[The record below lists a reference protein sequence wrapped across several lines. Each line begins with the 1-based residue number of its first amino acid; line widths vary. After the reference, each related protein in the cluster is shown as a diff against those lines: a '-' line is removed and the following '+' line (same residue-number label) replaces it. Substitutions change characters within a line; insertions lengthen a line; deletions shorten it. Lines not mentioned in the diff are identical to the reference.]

1 MWLPAEVLLF
11 YNCRF
16 CCIFPEIY
24 SMRFTAALLKLIRL
38 PNLFFIALTQVL
50 FYYAV
55 VVPVLHQVGQQPEL
69 NQFHFYLLVAS
80 SVLIAAAGYIIN
92 DYFDINIDEVNKPL
106 KNVVDQVI
114 SRRWAM
120 LLHFIFSG
128 LGLVLSLYLSWQTG
142 HWYIV
147 ITNFICIGL
156 LFGYSVS
163 LKRKLLSGNILI
175 SLLTAWVIL
184 IITTSEA
191 FYLYYTQVDTLVLEA
206 HRKIIRIGNL
216 YAGFAF
222 ISSLIREAIKDMEDR
237 EGDARY
243 GCRTMPIV
251 WGLNTAKVYVGV
263 WLVVLIAILVI
274 VQFYVLQFRWWMPV
288 TYSFVLIIAPM
299 IYIFYKLF
307 AASRPADFHRLSGW
321 IKAVMLTGIVSMIF
335 FYFFL

>member
-1 MWLPAEVLLF
+1 
-11 YNCRF
+11 
-16 CCIFPEIY
+16 
-24 SMRFTAALLKLIRL
+24 MRFTAALLKLIRL

-55 VVPVLHQVGQQPEL
+55 VLPVLGQVGQQPEL
-69 NQFHFYLLVAS
+69 NEFHLYLLVTA

-92 DYFDINIDEVNKPL
+92 DYFDINIDEVNKPN

-128 LGLVLSLYLSWQTG
+128 IGLLISFYLSWKTH

-147 ITNFICIGL
+147 ITNFVCIGL

-184 IITTSEA
+184 ILTTSEA
-191 FYLYYTQVDTLVLEA
+191 FYLYFTHTDPQVLDA
-206 HRKIIRIGNL
+206 HSKIIRIGNL

-251 WGLNTAKVYVGV
+251 WGLNTAKVYVAV

-274 VQFYVLQFRWWMPV
+274 VQFYVLQFRWWLPV
-288 TYSFVLIIAPM
+288 TYSIVLIIAPLV
-299 IYIFYKLF
+299 YIFYKLF
-307 AASRPADFHRLSGW
+307 SASRQSDFHHLSGW
-321 IKAVMLTGIVSMIF
+321 IKAVMLTGILSMIF

>member
-1 MWLPAEVLLF
+1 
-11 YNCRF
+11 
-16 CCIFPEIY
+16 
-24 SMRFTAALLKLIRL
+24 MRFTAALLKLIRL

-55 VVPVLHQVGQQPEL
+55 VLPVLGQVGQQPEL
-69 NQFHFYLLVAS
+69 NEFHLYLLVTA

-92 DYFDINIDEVNKPL
+92 DYFDINIDEVNKPN

-128 LGLVLSLYLSWQTG
+128 IGLLISFYLSWKTH

-184 IITTSEA
+184 ILTTSEA
-191 FYLYYTQVDTLVLEA
+191 FYLYFTNTDQLVLDA
-206 HRKIIRIGNL
+206 HSKIIRIGNL

-222 ISSLIREAIKDMEDR
+222 VSSLIREAIKDMEDR

-251 WGLNTAKVYVGV
+251 WGLNTAKVYVAV

-288 TYSFVLIIAPM
+288 TYSIVLIIAPLV
-299 IYIFYKLF
+299 YIFYKLF
-307 AASRPADFHRLSGW
+307 SANSQADFHHLSGW
-321 IKAVMLTGIVSMIF
+321 IKAVMLTGILSMIF

>member
-307 AASRPADFHRLSGW
+307 AASHPADFHRLSGW

>member
-1 MWLPAEVLLF
+1 
-11 YNCRF
+11 
-16 CCIFPEIY
+16 
-24 SMRFTAALLKLIRL
+24 MRFTAALLKLIRL

-55 VVPVLHQVGQQPEL
+55 VLPVLGQVGQQPEL
-69 NQFHFYLLVAS
+69 NEFHLYLLVTA

-92 DYFDINIDEVNKPL
+92 DYFDINIDEVNKPN

-128 LGLVLSLYLSWQTG
+128 IGLLISFYLSWKTH

-184 IITTSEA
+184 ILTTSEA
-191 FYLYYTQVDTLVLEA
+191 FYLYFTHTDPQVLDA
-206 HRKIIRIGNL
+206 HSKIIRIGNL

-222 ISSLIREAIKDMEDR
+222 VSSLIREAIKDMEDR

-251 WGLNTAKVYVGV
+251 WGLNTAKVYVAV

-288 TYSFVLIIAPM
+288 TYSIVLIIAPLV
-299 IYIFYKLF
+299 YIFYKLF
-307 AASRPADFHRLSGW
+307 SASRPADFHHLSRW
-321 IKAVMLTGIVSMIF
+321 IKGVMLTGILSMIF

>member
-1 MWLPAEVLLF
+1 
-11 YNCRF
+11 
-16 CCIFPEIY
+16 
-24 SMRFTAALLKLIRL
+24 MRFTAALLKLIRL

-50 FYYAV
+50 FYFTV
-55 VVPVLHQVGQQPEL
+55 VVPVLDGVGKKPEL
-69 NQFHFYLLVAS
+69 NQLYFYILVAA
-80 SVLIAAAGYIIN
+80 SVLIAAAGYVIN
-92 DYFDINIDEVNKPL
+92 DYFDINIDEVNKPR

-128 LGLVLSLYLSWQTG
+128 IGLLLSFYISWKTG

-147 ITNFICIGL
+147 ITNFFCIGL

-184 IITTSEA
+184 IITSSEA
-191 FYLYYTQVDTLVLEA
+191 FYLYYTQVDNLVLEA

-222 ISSLIREAIKDMEDR
+222 ISSLIREAIKDMEDM

-251 WGLNTAKVYVGV
+251 WGLNVSKVYVAV

-299 IYIFYKLF
+299 VYIFYRLF
-307 AASRPADFHRLSGW
+307 GATRPADFHSLSRW
-321 IKAVMLTGIVSMIF
+321 IKTVMLTGILSMIF

>member
-1 MWLPAEVLLF
+1 
-11 YNCRF
+11 
-16 CCIFPEIY
+16 
-24 SMRFTAALLKLIRL
+24 MRFTAALIKLIRL
-38 PNLFFIALTQVL
+38 PNLFFIALTQLL

-55 VVPVLHQVGQQPEL
+55 VVPVLNQVGHTPEL
-69 NQFHFYLLVAS
+69 NEIHLYLLVAA

-92 DYFDINIDEVNKPL
+92 DYFDINIDEVNKPRRT
-106 KNVVDQVI
+106 VVDQVI

-128 LGLVLSLYLSWQTG
+128 IGLLISLYLSWKTS

-147 ITNFICIGL
+147 ITNFLCIGL
-156 LFGYSVS
+156 LFGYSLA

-175 SLLTAWVIL
+175 SLLTAWVVL
-184 IITTSEA
+184 IITSSEA
-191 FYLYYTQVDTLVLEA
+191 FYLYNTAADSLVLEA

-222 ISSLIREAIKDMEDR
+222 ISSLIREAIKDMEDMD
-237 EGDARY
+237 GDAKY

-251 WGLNTAKVYVGV
+251 WGVNTSKVYVAV

-299 IYIFYKLF
+299 LYIFYRLF
-307 AASRPADFHRLSGW
+307 SATRPADFHHLSGW
-321 IKAVMLTGIVSMIF
+321 IKAVMFTGILSMIF

>member
-1 MWLPAEVLLF
+1 
-11 YNCRF
+11 
-16 CCIFPEIY
+16 
-24 SMRFTAALLKLIRL
+24 MRFTAALLKLIRL

-55 VVPVLHQVGQQPEL
+55 VLPVLGQVGQQPEL
-69 NQFHFYLLVAS
+69 NEFHIYLLVTA

-92 DYFDINIDEVNKPL
+92 DYFDINIDEVNKPN

-128 LGLVLSLYLSWQTG
+128 IGLLISFYLSWETH

-147 ITNFICIGL
+147 ITNFLCIGL

-184 IITTSEA
+184 ILTTSEA
-191 FYLYYTQVDTLVLEA
+191 FYLYFTQTDPAVLEA
-206 HRKIIRIGNL
+206 HSKIIRIGNL

-222 ISSLIREAIKDMEDR
+222 VSSLIREAIKDMEDR

-251 WGLNTAKVYVGV
+251 WGLNTAKVYVAV

-288 TYSFVLIIAPM
+288 TYSIVLIIAPLV
-299 IYIFYKLF
+299 YIFYKLF
-307 AASRPADFHRLSGW
+307 SASRQADFHHLSGW
-321 IKAVMLTGIVSMIF
+321 IKAVMLTGILSMIF

>member
-1 MWLPAEVLLF
+1 
-11 YNCRF
+11 
-16 CCIFPEIY
+16 
-24 SMRFTAALLKLIRL
+24 MRFTAALLKLIRL
-38 PNLFFIALTQVL
+38 PNLIFIALTQAL

-55 VVPVLHQVGQQPEL
+55 VVPVLKEAGQQPVF
-69 NQFHFYLLVAS
+69 NQLHFSILVAA
-80 SVLIAAAGYIIN
+80 SVLIAAAGYVIN
-92 DYFDINIDEVNKPL
+92 DYFDINIDEVNKPR

-128 LGLVLSLYLSWQTG
+128 IGLLLSFYLSWKTS

-147 ITNFICIGL
+147 LTNFLCIGL
-156 LFGYSVS
+156 LFGYSAS

-184 IITTSEA
+184 ILTSSEA
-191 FYLYYTQVDTLVLEA
+191 FYLYYTTVDTQVLEA

-222 ISSLIREAIKDMEDR
+222 ISSLIREAIKDMEDM

-251 WGLNTAKVYVGV
+251 WGLNTSKVYVAV

-299 IYIFYKLF
+299 IYIFYKL
-307 AASRPADFHRLSGW
+307 AGAKRPADFHNLSRW
-321 IKAVMLTGIVSMIF
+321 IKTVMLTGILSMIF

>member
-1 MWLPAEVLLF
+1 M
-11 YNCRF
+11 
-16 CCIFPEIY
+16 
-24 SMRFTAALLKLIRL
+24 
-38 PNLFFIALTQVL
+38 
-50 FYYAV
+50 

-128 LGLVLSLYLSWQTG
+128 LGLLLSLYLSWQTG
-142 HWYIV
+142 YWYIV

-184 IITTSEA
+184 IITTSEG
-191 FYLYYTQVDTLVLEA
+191 FYLYYTQVDTGVLEA

-222 ISSLIREAIKDMEDR
+222 ISSLIREAIKDMEDM

-243 GCRTMPIV
+243 GCRTMPII

-307 AASRPADFHRLSGW
+307 GASRPADFHRLSGW

>member
-1 MWLPAEVLLF
+1 
-11 YNCRF
+11 
-16 CCIFPEIY
+16 
-24 SMRFTAALLKLIRL
+24 MRFTAALLKLIRL

-55 VVPVLHQVGQQPEL
+55 VLPVLGQVGQQPEL
-69 NQFHFYLLVAS
+69 NEFHLYLLVTA

-92 DYFDINIDEVNKPL
+92 DYFDINIDEVNKPN

-128 LGLVLSLYLSWQTG
+128 IGLLISFYLSWKTH

-184 IITTSEA
+184 ILTTSEA
-191 FYLYYTQVDTLVLEA
+191 FYLYYTQVNTQVLDA
-206 HRKIIRIGNL
+206 HSKIIRIGNL

-251 WGLNTAKVYVGV
+251 WGLNTSKVYVGV

-274 VQFYVLQFRWWMPV
+274 VQFYVLQFRWWLPV
-288 TYSFVLIIAPM
+288 TYSIVLIIAPLV
-299 IYIFYKLF
+299 YIFYKLF
-307 AASRPADFHRLSGW
+307 NANRQADFHHLSGW
-321 IKAVMLTGIVSMIF
+321 IKAVMLTGILSMIF

>member
-1 MWLPAEVLLF
+1 
-11 YNCRF
+11 
-16 CCIFPEIY
+16 
-24 SMRFTAALLKLIRL
+24 MRFTAALLKLIRL
-38 PNLFFIALTQVL
+38 PNLFFIALTQLL

-55 VVPVLHQVGQQPEL
+55 VVPVLHQAGQVPEL
-69 NQFHFYLLVAS
+69 SEFHLALLVAA

-92 DYFDINIDEVNKPL
+92 DYFDINIDEVNKPQ
-106 KNVVDQVI
+106 KNVVDRVI

-128 LGLVLSLYLSWQTG
+128 FGLLLSLYLSWKTG

-147 ITNFICIGL
+147 ITNFLCIGL

-175 SLLTAWVIL
+175 SMLTAWVIL
-184 IITTSEA
+184 ILTSAEA
-191 FYLYYTQVDTLVLEA
+191 FYLYYTVVDPQVLEA

-222 ISSLIREAIKDMEDR
+222 ISSLIREAIKDMEDMD
-237 EGDARY
+237 GDARY

-251 WGLNTAKVYVGV
+251 WGLNTSKVYVGV

-274 VQFYVLQFRWWMPV
+274 VQFYVLQFRWWLPV
-288 TYSFVLIIAPM
+288 TYSFALIIAPM

-307 AASRPADFHRLSGW
+307 GANRPADFHHLSGW
-321 IKAVMLTGIVSMIF
+321 IKTVMLTGILSMIF